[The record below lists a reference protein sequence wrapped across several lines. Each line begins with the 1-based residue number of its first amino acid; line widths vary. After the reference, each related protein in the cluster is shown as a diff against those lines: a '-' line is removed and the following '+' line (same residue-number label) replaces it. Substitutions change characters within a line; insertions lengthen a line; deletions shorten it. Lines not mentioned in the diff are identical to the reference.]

1 MWVSLAFL
9 AGILLASLVSLPTYI
24 WLALSVLAVVGVIV
38 ARRLPSPLQWPDF
51 GNRVLR
57 LSSST
62 VVLALACLSLGLL
75 GAARYQSAAASNSG
89 SSLAYFNDGG
99 YDALVTGVLIQPPDA
114 RDTYTNLRLQAQ
126 TVDTG
131 LDQVKVK
138 GLLLARVAP
147 NQQYHYGDILR
158 LRGELQTPPE
168 NEDFSYRDYLARQGI
183 RSYMSSAEVTLLPAK
198 GGSPLL
204 AAMYSLRDSAFDHVY
219 RLFLDPEA
227 SLLAGILLGV
237 DSGLPAQVEQAFNN
251 TGTSHI
257 IAISGFNIAVIAGV
271 LAFLFGRALGP
282 RRGALAA
289 LTGIVFYTLF
299 VGADPAVVR
308 AALMGAVTLLAIQ
321 VGRRQQGLN
330 TLAFVAALMALGNP
344 FVLWDVGFQLSLFA
358 TLGLILYGTPFME
371 AVEGF
376 LGRHLAASDARRVAS
391 FLGDVVLLT
400 LAAQL
405 TTLPIV
411 AYHFRQVSLVSPLAN
426 AFILPVQPAVM
437 VLGGLAVAI
446 SFAYFPLGQLLAW
459 VAWPFTA
466 YTIRVVE
473 FFDSVPHTVI
483 YLGGLSLAFVVLYYA
498 VLLGVTFGHSRFG
511 EWAHA
516 IRLRFRYVS
525 VTGVIVALF
534 VVSLFAW
541 RLVAAAPDGRLHI
554 TFLDVGSADAVL
566 IQTPAGRHV
575 LIDGGPSAAAASDA
589 LGRRLSPLDHSLDW
603 LVLASTDEN
612 QVASLP
618 RLVQRFPPRNVL
630 LGAQAQASF
639 SSGSLMQWLID
650 EEVPVIDAQEGQTLD
665 LGDGARLRVIGLSP
679 RGATLLVEWDMFR
692 MLLPIGANTDT
703 LARLEDGDLAGQV
716 DVLSLSQS
724 GYAPLTPPELLPVLN
739 PDLVVISVAAADKD
753 GLPSAE
759 TIDAVQGYSV
769 LRTDVNGW
777 VEVTTDGQQ
786 MWVSAERLPP
796 EEGTPSPASSDEPS
810 EAVTATPGST
820 SEPSPTTAPTS
831 APSAPAP

>member
-1 MWVSLAFL
+1 
-9 AGILLASLVSLPTYI
+9 
-24 WLALSVLAVVGVIV
+24 
-38 ARRLPSPLQWPDF
+38 
-51 GNRVLR
+51 
-57 LSSST
+57 
-62 VVLALACLSLGLL
+62 
-75 GAARYQSAAASNSG
+75 
-89 SSLAYFNDGG
+89 
-99 YDALVTGVLIQPPDA
+99 
-114 RDTYTNLRLQAQ
+114 
-126 TVDTG
+126 
-131 LDQVKVK
+131 
-138 GLLLARVAP
+138 
-147 NQQYHYGDILR
+147 
-158 LRGELQTPPE
+158 
-168 NEDFSYRDYLARQGI
+168 
-183 RSYMSSAEVTLLPAK
+183 
-198 GGSPLL
+198 
-204 AAMYSLRDSAFDHVY
+204 
-219 RLFLDPEA
+219 
-227 SLLAGILLGV
+227 
-237 DSGLPAQVEQAFNN
+237 
-251 TGTSHI
+251 
-257 IAISGFNIAVIAGV
+257 
-271 LAFLFGRALGP
+271 LGP

-344 FVLWDVGFQLSLFA
+344 SVLWDVGFQLSLFA

-376 LGRHLAASDARRVAS
+376 LGRHLAASDARRLAS

-411 AYHFRQVSLVSPLAN
+411 AYHFRQISLVSPLAN
-426 AFILPVQPAVM
+426 ALILPVQPAVM

-459 VAWPFTA
+459 VAWPFTT

-473 FFDSVPHTVI
+473 FFDSLPHTVI
-483 YLGGLSLAFVVLYYA
+483 YLGAFSLAFVVLYYA
-498 VLLGVTFGHSRFG
+498 LLLGITFGHSRFG
-511 EWAHA
+511 EWASA
-516 IRLRFRYVS
+516 IRVRFRYVS

-554 TFLDVGSADAVL
+554 TFLDIGSADAVL

-575 LIDGGPSAAAASDA
+575 LINGGPSAAAASDA

-618 RLVQRFPPRNVL
+618 RLVQRFVPRNVL

-639 SSGSLMQWLID
+639 SSGSLMQWLVD
-650 EEVPVIDAQEGQTLD
+650 EEIPVIDAQEGQALN
-665 LGDGARLRVIGLSP
+665 LGDGAHLRVMDLSP

-692 MLLPIGANTDT
+692 MLLPIGANLDT
-703 LARLEDGDLAGQV
+703 VARLEHGDLAGQV
-716 DVLSLSQS
+716 DVLLLSQS
-724 GYAPLTPPELLPVLN
+724 GYAPLTPPELLPALN
-739 PDLVVISVAAADKD
+739 PDLVVISVAAADQD
-753 GLPSAE
+753 GLPSPA
-759 TIDAVQGYSV
+759 TLDALQGYSV
-769 LRTDVNGW
+769 LRTDLDGW
-777 VEVTTDGQQ
+777 VEVVTDGQQ

-796 EEGTPSPASSDEPS
+796 EQGTPSPAATAEPS
-810 EAVTATPGST
+810 EAATLPAGAT
-820 SEPSPTTAPTS
+820 SGPLETTAPAS
-831 APSAPAP
+831 VAPTQPPGPAAPTPQDTTEAPEGPRPIPGGANQP